1 MTTVSNIQGNVS
13 TATVTKPGLLQNRKF
28 INRALK
34 ALLYV
39 ILTIGLFALLLPS
52 FWMVSTSFKEIGTEF
67 ALPIEWLPREAV
79 LSNYTGLP
87 QYFPVVQY
95 TINTLIL
102 VVGNLLG
109 TLLTASMVAYAFARL
124 RWPGRDWIFGI
135 CLATMMLPG
144 VVTMIPTFIIFKQ
157 LGWLNT
163 FMPLI
168 IGSWFGGG
176 AFNIFLIRQFFMTL
190 PMEIDEAAR
199 IDGATGVTIWSR
211 IVIPLSKP
219 VLATVAIFTFL
230 GQWNDFM
237 GPLIYLNDQ
246 RLYPLSIGLSMMF
259 NTYTGYGNAVPL
271 IGPVMAASVLMTLPI
286 IVIFFVG
293 QQYFVRGISTTGMA
307 AR

>member
-1 MTTVSNIQGNVS
+1 MTTVSNLRENVS

-28 INRALK
+28 INVVLK
-34 ALLYV
+34 VLLYI
-39 ILTIGLFALLLPS
+39 ILTIGLLALLLPS
-52 FWMVSTSFKEIGTEF
+52 FWMVSTSFKEVGTEF
-67 ALPIEWLPREAV
+67 ARPIEWLPREV
-79 LSNYTGLP
+79 VFSNYTGLP
-87 QYFPVVQY
+87 QYFPIFQY

-124 RWPGRDWIFGI
+124 RWPGRNWVFGT

-199 IDGATGVTIWSR
+199 IDGATGLTIWSR

-230 GQWNDFM
+230 SHWNDFM

-246 RLYPLSIGLSMMF
+246 RLYPLSVGLSMMF